1 MPDQLL
7 YLLHPQRSMSNI
19 QEVFGSE
26 LLENRAQ
33 FLGFVMSRVDDEAL
47 AEDILQDSLLKALK
61 AAPELKD
68 QDRLVPW
75 FFQIVRNAITD
86 TYRRRAVSQRGL
98 DRFAETESEGTLTPA
113 EESALCECF
122 RGLLPGLKPE
132 YSHLIESMD
141 LGGATSSEMA
151 EQLGITA
158 NNLKVRHHRAR
169 QQLRS
174 RLEATCGVCAEHGC
188 TDCSCKR

>member
-1 MPDQLL
+1 
-7 YLLHPQRSMSNI
+7 MSDI
-19 QEVFGSE
+19 QGAFESE
-26 LLENRAQ
+26 LSENRAQ
-33 FLGFVMSRVDDEAL
+33 FLGFIMRKVGDEAL
-47 AEDILQDSLLKALK
+47 AEDILQDSLLKALR

-86 TYRRRAVSQRGL
+86 TYRRRDVSQRGL
-98 DRFAETESEGTLTPA
+98 DRFAETEVEVILSPA

-141 LGGATSSEMA
+141 LGGATSDEMA
-151 EQLGITA
+151 ERLGITA

-174 RLEATCGVCAEHGC
+174 RLESTCGVCAEHGC
-188 TDCSCKR
+188 TDCSCKK

>member
-1 MPDQLL
+1 MND
-7 YLLHPQRSMSNI
+7 I
-19 QEVFGSE
+19 QQTLGPE
-26 LLENRAQ
+26 LLKNRAQ
-33 FLGFVMSRVDDEAL
+33 FLGFVMSKVDDEAL

-98 DRFAETESEGTLTPA
+98 ERFAETEFEGTVSPA

-122 RGLLPGLKPE
+122 RGLLPALKPE
-132 YSHLIESMD
+132 YSQLIESMD
-141 LGGATSSEMA
+141 LGGATSDEMA

-174 RLEATCGVCAEHGC
+174 RLETICGVCAEHGC